1 MHRVHF
7 TILLPTDKT
16 KMVESL
22 FNTGY
27 WLFKPRDQGN
37 KIRVLYY
44 LCTSPAGNILI
55 RILNRANS
63 ISLPD
68 LWIAVKHLIKTNK
81 NN

>member
-1 MHRVHF
+1 VHF

-16 KMVESL
+16 KMIESL

-27 WLFKPRDQGN
+27 WLFEPRDQGR
-37 KIRVLYY
+37 KTHVTYY
-44 LCTSPAGNILI
+44 LWTSPVGDILI

-68 LWIAVKHLIKTNK
+68 LWKAVKRRIKTNK